1 MLQRL
6 KQPAP
11 MAGILRRRSAHFLT
25 WPPTIPARPHPSS
38 ELHAPYGW
46 GDWFIASLVS
56 SVVSWPVAFAV
67 DSFWGSLLLPHVQSI
82 RDGRW
87 VPEAEAASLVPKA
100 FGSYLGAHLFVPRAW
115 WFWKLTLLPALPL
128 SFGISL
134 VIWGA
139 TIDGGARREAVE
151 GWAGP
156 EVRTSGAA
164 LSVALTLA
172 VALALAVTLAPGPKP
187 TPHLRLPPGAVQRA
201 EGGGAR
207 EHGVAHLHP
216 ERQERRHAAARGRAD
231 RRAVCTPAGRP
242 VAGRSRRLCP
252 VSPTMFRFEFRDEP
266 GLAGK

>member
-1 MLQRL
+1 MLHRL

-25 WPPTIPARPHPSS
+25 WPPTIPARPHPST

-156 EVRTSGAA
+156 EVRPSVAA

-172 VALALAVTLAPGPKP
+172 VALALAVTLALGPKP
-187 TPHLRLPPGAVQRA
+187 TTHLRLPPGAVQRA

-207 EHGVAHLHP
+207 
-216 ERQERRHAAARGRAD
+216 
-231 RRAVCTPAGRP
+231 
-242 VAGRSRRLCP
+242 
-252 VSPTMFRFEFRDEP
+252 
-266 GLAGK
+266 

>member
-25 WPPTIPARPHPSS
+25 WPPTIPARPHPST

-156 EVRTSGAA
+156 EVRPSGAA

-172 VALALAVTLAPGPKP
+172 VALALAVTPGPGPQADYTPSPP
-187 TPHLRLPPGAVQRA
+187 TRCRSARRRGGSSVARRGAPRPRTTRAPPRGC
-201 EGGGAR
+201 AR
-207 EHGVAHLHP
+207 P
-216 ERQERRHAAARGRAD
+216 RRPPCSMHSSR
-231 RRAVCTPAGRP
+231 PAC
-242 VAGRSRRLCP
+242 SR
-252 VSPTMFRFEFRDEP
+252 
-266 GLAGK
+266 

>member
-25 WPPTIPARPHPSS
+25 WPPTIPARPHPST

-87 VPEAEAASLVPKA
+87 VPEAEAASLIPKA
-100 FGSYLGAHLFVPRAW
+100 LGSYLGAHLFVPRAW

-156 EVRTSGAA
+156 EVRPSVAA

-172 VALALAVTLAPGPKP
+172 VAMALAVTLAPNPWLADP
-187 TPHLRLPPGAVQRA
+187 TPSPATRCRSARRR
-201 EGGGAR
+201 GGSSGAR
-207 EHGVAHLHP
+207 RGAP
-216 ERQERRHAAARGRAD
+216 PPRTTRAPPRGCARPRRPPCSMHSSR
-231 RRAVCTPAGRP
+231 PAC
-242 VAGRSRRLCP
+242 S
-252 VSPTMFRFEFRDEP
+252 S
-266 GLAGK
+266 